1 MNVEKTPKDFIFFAS
16 SGWWWVA
23 IQEELSDTF
32 LITEVFLIKSDD
44 QSACFSDSKTTV
56 SFIELAIAGVSY
68 ITRYY
73 TTAKFNTN

>member
-1 MNVEKTPKDFIFFAS
+1 MEKTPKDFILFAS
-16 SGWWWVA
+16 SDWWWIA

-56 SFIELAIAGVSY
+56 SFIELAIAGVDLL
-68 ITRYY
+68 YY
-73 TTAKFNTN
+73 AILHNHEI